1 VSGLLFFAIVG
12 VALVLVLLDIFVR
25 RRRGAALAWALAAG
39 AVLLV
44 GGTLHAG
51 KADGPWPVVTLVI
64 GAICLTLSD
73 RASGAHDRA

>member
-12 VALVLVLLDIFVR
+12 VALVLVLLDIVVR

-39 AVLLV
+39 VVLV
-44 GGTLHAG
+44 AGGALHAG
-51 KADGPWPVVTLVI
+51 KSDGPWPVVSLVL

-73 RASGAHDRA
+73 RATGLHDRA